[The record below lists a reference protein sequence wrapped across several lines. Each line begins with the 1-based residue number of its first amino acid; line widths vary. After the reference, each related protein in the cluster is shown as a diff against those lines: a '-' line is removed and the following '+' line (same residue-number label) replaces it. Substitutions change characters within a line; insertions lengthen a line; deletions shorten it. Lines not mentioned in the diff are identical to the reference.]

1 MLQLINIIHVLF
13 IFFVLIIPFTG
24 NNSMLFIHSITIP
37 FMVFHWILNTNKCA
51 LSELEKK
58 IRKSSSI
65 NSDEIK
71 DEDCFTCRI
80 INPIYDFKKN
90 NVDMDKLLY
99 LITLFVWLWGLIK
112 LFNNVRMSNANNLSQ
127 LLKE

>member
-1 MLQLINIIHVLF
+1 
-13 IFFVLIIPFTG
+13 
-24 NNSMLFIHSITIP
+24 
-37 FMVFHWILNTNKCA
+37 MVFHWILNTNKCA